1 MLKPTFFE
9 SIDEIRRLALFY
21 SLYYAWVCLTSMFD
35 AEAPLQVLTCIKN
48 LEKVC
53 NEKWKRP
60 DWFQTIAKAALD
72 KLIFHPLVLFSDK
85 LENSD
90 NMNKFY

>member
-1 MLKPTFFE
+1 MENDNLKYKVTRFAR
-9 SIDEIRRLALFY
+9 D
-21 SLYYAWVCLTSMFD
+21 
-35 AEAPLQVLTCIKN
+35 KN

-85 LENSD
+85 LENFD
-90 NMNKFY
+90 NISSTILDYESQ